1 MHCNACVQTH
11 ECKNYN
17 TMYYSFTFGVLCIL
31 CDEMLRHIS
40 VSLECIMG
48 YIRTSIEVVGYEL

>member
-1 MHCNACVQTH
+1 MHYNACAQTY

-17 TMYYSFTFGVLCIL
+17 TMYYDLTFVVLGIL
-31 CDEMLRHIS
+31 CNKMLRHIS

-48 YIRTSIEVVGYEL
+48 YIRTSIKVVGYEL